1 MFARTGLHLTLLCCV
16 LGLLFPSR
24 CTAYSVYTHEA
35 IVDFAWDDSIR
46 PLLLKQYPNTTEAQL
61 KVAHAY
67 AYGGCA
73 IQDMGYYPFGKTF
86 FSDLTHYVRSGDFVA
101 SLFRNAHNVNELAF
115 AAGALSHYVGDSFGH
130 SIAVNHATA
139 IAFPNL
145 EQRYGKTVTYEDS
158 PHAHVRTEFGF
169 DIEQAAKHRFA
180 PHAYRESIGLLVPR
194 QLMEK
199 AFFETYGLSLHDMLG
214 EERPAM
220 RGYRSAVRSFIPF
233 FGRGEVVLHR
243 RQFLQDEPSPDFDD
257 LFRRVREGF
266 LPKVL
271 RQRLS
276 TAGISGSHHGGADLH
291 IAADRA
297 SSDAPH

>member
-1 MFARTGLHLTLLCCV
+1 M
-16 LGLLFPSR
+16 
-24 CTAYSVYTHEA
+24 YTHEA

-243 RQFLQDEPSPDFDD
+243 RQFLQDEPSPDFTIYSAEFEKAS
-257 LFRRVREGF
+257 FRKYYANAYRRPGF
-266 LPKVL
+266 L
-271 RQRLS
+271 
-276 TAGISGSHHGGADLH
+276 GSHHGGADLH
-291 IAADRA
+291 IAADRT
-297 SSDAPH
+297 SSDATH